1 MAGWAGAPTL
11 VFGERKQ
18 LFEIFTMVA
27 RPEVPLPFALNA
39 SRPAALLTECL
50 PVMDAVVLNEHAA
63 SLFIAVSAIAAI
75 DLCTPGQSRLH

>member
-18 LFEIFTMVA
+18 LFEIFAMVA

-39 SRPAALLTECL
+39 SRPAAILTESL
-50 PVMDAVVLNEHAA
+50 PVMDAVALNERVATL
-63 SLFIAVSAIAAI
+63 SIAVSTVTAI